1 MNSGAM
7 RGFIAQRPLERRV
20 SRLPTKT
27 GRNEDMNMAKTMIDK
42 MVDRFLSWPLP
53 ENFEPDCGIKFTPFH
68 PNGNTRYEP
77 SGTNLLSAMQARAM
91 IVHMLPGTLLEWAAA
106 TEEEGE
112 AYMHGY
118 YDGEAAAKTAN
129 DRVEGRDAA
138 LSRRV
143 PSHDG
148 LAGKT

>member
-1 MNSGAM
+1 
-7 RGFIAQRPLERRV
+7 
-20 SRLPTKT
+20 
-27 GRNEDMNMAKTMIDK
+27 MAKTMIDK

-129 DRVEGRDAA
+129 VHSDSSPKT
-138 LSRRV
+138 SR
-143 PSHDG
+143 
-148 LAGKT
+148 

>member
-1 MNSGAM
+1 
-7 RGFIAQRPLERRV
+7 
-20 SRLPTKT
+20 
-27 GRNEDMNMAKTMIDK
+27 MAKTMIDK

-77 SGTNLLSAMQARAM
+77 CGTNLLSAMQARAM

-129 DRVEGRDAA
+129 AQVTGASPA
-138 LSRRV
+138 LMAKRPV
-143 PSHDG
+143 D
-148 LAGKT
+148 

>member
-1 MNSGAM
+1 
-7 RGFIAQRPLERRV
+7 
-20 SRLPTKT
+20 
-27 GRNEDMNMAKTMIDK
+27 MAKTMIDK

-129 DRVEGRDAA
+129 VELCGER
-138 LSRRV
+138 SESERTQ
-143 PSHDG
+143 G
-148 LAGKT
+148 